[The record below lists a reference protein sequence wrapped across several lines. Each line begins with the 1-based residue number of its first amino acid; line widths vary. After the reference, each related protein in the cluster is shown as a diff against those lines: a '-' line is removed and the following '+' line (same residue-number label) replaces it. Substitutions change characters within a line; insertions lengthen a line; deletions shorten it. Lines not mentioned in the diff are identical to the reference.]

1 MSPRKLSLIAGTSYW
16 ILFFT
21 AIFANFF
28 MLESLTQQ
36 PLETVQQQPFM
47 IRLGILAFLIT
58 VVFDVVVA
66 WALFELYKNHPL
78 ARISTYF
85 RMMHAALMGV
95 ALFALLMTLTA
106 TTEAAILQQVNSFNT
121 LWLIGLFFFG
131 LHLILLGRV
140 LQKPRLIA
148 LLLVLAGL
156 MYMVDTTAHL
166 LMENYE
172 EYASIF
178 LAMVA
183 IPSILGEMSFA
194 VWLLVKGGKTTP

>member
-1 MSPRKLSLIAGTSYW
+1 
-16 ILFFT
+16 
-21 AIFANFF
+21 

-95 ALFALLMTLTA
+95 ALFALPMTLTA
-106 TTEAAILQQVNSFNT
+106 TSEAAILQQVNSFNT

-131 LHLILLGRV
+131 LHLILLGRI
-140 LQKPRLIA
+140 LQKPRLMA

-172 EYASIF
+172 DFGNRNYVF
-178 LAMVA
+178 GKPRLHRLL
-183 IPSILGEMSFA
+183 ILDKA
-194 VWLLVKGGKTTP
+194 TALTV

>member
-1 MSPRKLSLIAGTSYW
+1 
-16 ILFFT
+16 
-21 AIFANFF
+21 
-28 MLESLTQQ
+28 
-36 PLETVQQQPFM
+36 
-47 IRLGILAFLIT
+47 
-58 VVFDVVVA
+58 
-66 WALFELYKNHPL
+66 
-78 ARISTYF
+78 
-85 RMMHAALMGV
+85 MMHAALMGV
-95 ALFALLMTLTA
+95 ALFALPMTLTA
-106 TTEAAILQQVNSFNT
+106 TSEAAILQQVNSFNT

-131 LHLILLGRV
+131 LHLILLGRI
-140 LQKPRLIA
+140 LQKPRLMA